1 LNHERISQ
9 KIDLQNN
16 SKTYQENLQ
25 ALGVF
30 LQSTIQELD
39 TCAINLRC
47 QGDLSHWNKS
57 KNEGEEFVFEIDEVY
72 KADDKNIEKIYV
84 LRCAIEEYLKD
95 TFGIVY

>member
-1 LNHERISQ
+1 MKELAKI
-9 KIDLQNN
+9 IDLKNN
-16 SKTYQENLQ
+16 SKTCQENLQ

-47 QGDLSHWNKS
+47 QSDLSYWNKN

-72 KADDKNIEKIYV
+72 KADDKKIEKIYV
-84 LRCAIEEYLKD
+84 LRCAIEEYLKN